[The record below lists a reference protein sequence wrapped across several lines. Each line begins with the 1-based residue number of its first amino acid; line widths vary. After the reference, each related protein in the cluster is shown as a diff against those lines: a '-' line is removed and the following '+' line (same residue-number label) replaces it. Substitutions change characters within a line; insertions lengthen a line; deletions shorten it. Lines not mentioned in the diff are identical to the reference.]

1 MIRAEYSE
9 RELRLQVRGH
19 AGSAD
24 PGRDLICAA
33 ASALLLAL
41 REELLALEEAGRLSI
56 RRLRLEP
63 GLAEFACVPA
73 SRGED
78 GETAYDMAV
87 RGLELLERLFRG
99 YVEVERT
106 DEDTHGGCF
115 HPKG

>member
-1 MIRAEYSE
+1 MIRAEYSA

-56 RRLRLEP
+56 R
-63 GLAEFACVPA
+63 AV
-73 SRGED
+73 
-78 GETAYDMAV
+78 ETSQHIDDALQV
-87 RGLELLERLFRG
+87 GF
-99 YVEVERT
+99 
-106 DEDTHGGCF
+106 
-115 HPKG
+115 